1 MRRVFVI
8 GFALIIQGRAVALA
22 SDLQKPASSSVTFP
36 FDGANSLIAIDASIN
51 QKGPYRF
58 VIDTG
63 SSEHM
68 ISREVANTLGLKSTG
83 TARVDVGLEE
93 MSNAEQTN
101 IAELR
106 IGELTLRNQR
116 FFIAPLPKSYPFQ
129 GILGAELFKQFV
141 VTIDFEHS
149 FVTFISADR
158 FIYRGLGSR
167 ISIKLRNGW
176 MPRVHAEVDGH
187 SGSFKI
193 DTGYNGSLALFA

>member
-1 MRRVFVI
+1 MLRLVFII
-8 GFALIIQGRAVALA
+8 GFALIIQSRGVAFA
-22 SDLQKPASSSVTFP
+22 SDLQKPASPSVTVP
-36 FDGANSLIAIDASIN
+36 FDGANNLIIIDATIN

-58 VIDTG
+58 AIDTG

-68 ISREVANTLGLKSTG
+68 ISREVANTLGLKNMG
-83 TARVDVGLEE
+83 TARVDVGLKE

-116 FFIAPLPKSYPFQ
+116 FFIAPLPKTYPFQ
-129 GILGAELFKQFV
+129 GILGAEFFKQFV

-149 FVTFISADR
+149 FVTLIPADK
-158 FIYRGLGSR
+158 FIYRGSGSR

-176 MPRVHAEVDGH
+176 MPRVHAEVDG
-187 SGSFKI
+187 
-193 DTGYNGSLALFA
+193 